1 MIAASSAAAAFTF
14 LLDGID
20 LGLGSV
26 QDIFQN
32 SLTADIPFIGTHLA
46 DAGQLIGN
54 LRAGLLTDLR
64 GKLAGPGKP
73 IELARDALF
82 NTFSGLGILL
92 DTNVTKVEF

>member
-1 MIAASSAAAAFTF
+1 MIRRT
-14 LLDGID
+14 LEL
-20 LGLGSV
+20 LGLVTLGASWGVYVDSVPFALGGS
-26 QDIFQN
+26 
-32 SLTADIPFIGTHLA
+32 LA
-46 DAGQLIGN
+46 GALLWVALDN